1 MTAPTISTST
11 SWRSIMTDSVPEKAT
26 VRLSGVLKDELGN
39 LIAAAGLTSLKL
51 SLYLSSTKG
60 IINSRNDQSILNT
73 NGGSLDGSGNFSL
86 TLRALDNAMISSAP
100 FEWHVA
106 EISWV
111 YNTGT
116 DTGRGEIWYKVENFA
131 KVT

>member
-1 MTAPTISTST
+1 
-11 SWRSIMTDSVPEKAT
+11 
-26 VRLSGVLKDELGN
+26 
-39 LIAAAGLTSLKL
+39 LKL